1 MNRMTDPLAGFKTLL
16 GSDIHR
22 DGRYLE
28 LIELES
34 GDEVAEVFYADEEK
48 EMKMSIFKADM
59 PLEVI
64 EAFIAK
70 AKLDL
75 PIP

>member
-1 MNRMTDPLAGFKTLL
+1 MTDSLTGFKTLL

-48 EMKMSIFKADM
+48 KMTISIFKGDM

-64 EAFIAK
+64 EALIAK

>member
-1 MNRMTDPLAGFKTLL
+1 MAELLPGFETVR
-16 GSDIHR
+16 GSDIKR
-22 DGRYLE
+22 DGMYLE
-28 LIELES
+28 LIELET
-34 GDEVAEVFYADEEK
+34 GDEVAEIFYADEEK
-48 EMKMSIFKADM
+48 KMQISIYKSDM

-75 PIP
+75 PPITT